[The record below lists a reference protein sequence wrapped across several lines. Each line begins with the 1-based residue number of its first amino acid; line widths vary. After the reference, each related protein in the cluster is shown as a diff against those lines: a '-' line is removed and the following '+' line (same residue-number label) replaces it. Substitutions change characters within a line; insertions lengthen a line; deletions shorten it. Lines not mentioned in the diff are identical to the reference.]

1 MENDLG
7 PPAEDAMMTS
17 EKRIEIGTTW
27 PSYHSHSL
35 QSADINAN
43 QALQQQQPAQP
54 LQGSLDRPSSA
65 PQQGHRNIIFL
76 KGPQPSSNSN
86 KSILKKQTSQNPEQE
101 FQKQFTSLQ
110 VVPASAE
117 PVPCEY
123 FHVSAAGR
131 SRSRLKLLCYFNLN
145 CVSAGIQCTI
155 LSLWGT
161 TANQGLLQ
169 LPFDG
174 MERPPTTNQ
183 STNKQVHLILNK
195 YCLKIFLF
203 RKALDPW
210 ISTTLATPSP
220 PLRRAISALMK
231 NPAFYS
237 LGLSAHTKVEACRW

>member
-1 MENDLG
+1 
-7 PPAEDAMMTS
+7 MMTS

-43 QALQQQQPAQP
+43 QALQQPAQP
-54 LQGSLDRPSSA
+54 LQGSPDRPSSV
-65 PQQGHRNIIFL
+65 PQQGRRNIIFL

-145 CVSAGIQCTI
+145 CVSAGIQC
-155 LSLWGT
+155 
-161 TANQGLLQ
+161 
-169 LPFDG
+169 
-174 MERPPTTNQ
+174 
-183 STNKQVHLILNK
+183 
-195 YCLKIFLF
+195 
-203 RKALDPW
+203 
-210 ISTTLATPSP
+210 
-220 PLRRAISALMK
+220 AIIRL
-231 NPAFYS
+231 
-237 LGLSAHTKVEACRW
+237 